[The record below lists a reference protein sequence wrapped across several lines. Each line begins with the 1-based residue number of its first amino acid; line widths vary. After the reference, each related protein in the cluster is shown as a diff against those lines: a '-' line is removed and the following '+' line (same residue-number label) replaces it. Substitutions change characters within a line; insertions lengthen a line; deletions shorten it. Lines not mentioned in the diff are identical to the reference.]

1 MLRRLGCIVL
11 AGAAALVLLIGGN
24 FYWGWTASGPAQGEM
39 AVIIPAGS
47 SLARAAAV
55 LEENGAISSAGSFLN
70 RAKVFGSD
78 DPIKAGEFIIP
89 AGASNAQVL
98 SILQGGA
105 VIRRMVTVPEG
116 MPSILVHEKL
126 MAEKLLTGEVPV
138 AEEGSILPESYSFE
152 RGEKRIAV
160 MLRMQKAM
168 QDTIA
173 ELWPNRSPDTVVK
186 TPQEA
191 LTLAAIV
198 EKETGK
204 PSERRM
210 IAGVYSNRIRKG
222 MMLQADPT
230 IIYPITRGKPLGRR
244 IRQSEIADVNDY
256 NTYAMTGLPK
266 GPITNPG
273 RASIEAVLN
282 PARTDALFFVADGT
296 GGHVFATTLA
306 DHNRNVEKWFALRR
320 ARGEM

>member
-24 FYWGWTASGPAQGEM
+24 FYWGWTASGPAAEEM
-39 AVIIPAGS
+39 AVVIPAGS
-47 SLARAAAV
+47 SLAGAARV
-55 LEENGAISSAGSFLN
+55 LEEKGAISSAGAFLN
-70 RAKVFGSD
+70 RARVFGSS

-89 AGASNAQVL
+89 AGASNAQIL
-98 SILQGGA
+98 DILQGSE

-126 MAEKLLTGEVPV
+126 MAQELLTGEVPV
-138 AEEGSILPESYSFE
+138 PEEGSILPESYSFE

-191 LTLAAIV
+191 VILAAIV

-204 PSERRM
+204 ASERRM

-244 IRQSEIADVNDY
+244 IRQSEISAVNDY

-282 PARTDALFFVADGT
+282 PARTDALYFVADGT
-296 GGHVFATTLA
+296 GGHVFASTLA
-306 DHNRNVEKWFALRR
+306 DHNRNVEKWFAIRR

>member
-24 FYWGWTASGPAQGEM
+24 FYWGWTGSGPAQQEL
-39 AVIIPAGS
+39 AVIVPAGS
-47 SLARAAAV
+47 SVGRAAQV
-55 LEENGAISSAGSFLN
+55 LEDKGAISSAAAFLN

-89 AGASNAQVL
+89 AGASNAEIL
-98 SILQGGA
+98 NILQGGD
-105 VIRRMVTVPEG
+105 VVLRMVTVPEG

-126 MAEKLLTGEVPV
+126 MREPLLTGAIAVP
-138 AEEGSILPESYSFE
+138 AEGSLLPESYSFE
-152 RGEKRIAV
+152 RGEKRIEV

-173 ELWPNRSPDTVVK
+173 ELWPKRSPTTVVK

-191 LTLAAIV
+191 ITLAAIV

-230 IIYPITRGKPLGRR
+230 IIYPITQGKPLGRR

-282 PARTDALFFVADGT
+282 PAQTEALYFVADGT
-296 GGHVFATTLA
+296 GGHVFANTLA